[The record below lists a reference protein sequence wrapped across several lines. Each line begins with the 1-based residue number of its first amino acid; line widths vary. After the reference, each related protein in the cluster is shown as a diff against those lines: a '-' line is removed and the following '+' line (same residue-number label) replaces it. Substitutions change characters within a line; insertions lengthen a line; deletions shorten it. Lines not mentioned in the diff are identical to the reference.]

1 MILGLEHAFLMETMK
16 DLVFLMINASIV
28 YFVDTKIVQCHLVM
42 MMLIVVVEIN
52 SRVQTIQMNI
62 SLMMKKLGS

>member
-1 MILGLEHAFLMETMK
+1 MILDLEHAFPMETMK

-28 YFVDTKIVQCHLVM
+28 YFVDTKIVQSHLVM